1 MTLPLQGVRV
11 LDLSRLLPGPY
22 CSQMLADFGADVVK
36 LEDVERGDYLRD
48 FPPCGER
55 WSVLYDSV
63 NRNKR
68 SITIDLKQEAGK
80 AVFRDLVRQY
90 DVLIEGFR
98 PGVMDKLGLG
108 YESLREINPRL
119 IYCAITGYGQDGPY
133 KFQGGH
139 DINYLSFA
147 GITGLFGEQDGKP
160 AMGDIQIADIGGGAL
175 MAVIGIL
182 LALQARSVTGRGQF
196 CDISMLD
203 GVVSWL
209 PFILAKFGAG
219 EKPVRGTGLLGGSY
233 ACYQIYPTADGRYL
247 SLGALEEKFWVG
259 FCRLIGREEYIDRQM
274 DLAAQPEMI
283 RSLQEMF
290 RQKSQIDWL
299 DFFAGQDLC
308 LSPVNELAQVLE
320 DPQIRHR
327 RMIVP
332 MAEETSTLLLTGIPI
347 KLSDTPGQIQT
358 GSPAQGEHTRQILAE
373 AGYSDAALARLAEQ
387 KII

>member
-1 MTLPLQGVRV
+1 MILPLQGIRV

-36 LEDVERGDYLRD
+36 VEDTERGDYLRD
-48 FPPCGER
+48 FPPSGDR

-68 SITIDLKQEAGK
+68 SIRLDLKQAAGK
-80 AVFRDLVRQY
+80 DVFRALVRQY
-90 DVLIEGFR
+90 DVLLEGFR

-108 YESLREINPRL
+108 YESLRELNPRL

-139 DINYLSFA
+139 DINCLSFA

-160 AMGDIQIADIGGGAL
+160 TIGDVQIADIGGGAL

-182 LALQARSVTGRGQF
+182 LALQARNVTGRGQF
-196 CDISMLD
+196 CDVAMMD

-209 PFILAKFGAG
+209 PFILARFGAG

-233 ACYQIYPTADGRYL
+233 ACYQVYPTADARYV
-247 SLGALEEKFWVG
+247 SLGALEEKFWSC
-259 FCRLIGREEYIDRQM
+259 FCRLIGREEYIVRQM

-283 RSLQEMF
+283 LSLQEMF
-290 RQKSQIDWL
+290 RQQNQAYWIA
-299 DFFAGQDLC
+299 FFAGQDIC
-308 LSPVNELAQVLE
+308 LSPVNDLAQVLE

-327 RMIVP
+327 QMIVTAP
-332 MAEETSTLLLTGIPI
+332 GETTNTLLAGIPI
-347 KLSDTPGQIQT
+347 KLSDTPGQIFP
-358 GSPAQGEHTRQILAE
+358 GSPAQGEHTRQILGEVGYTEAE
-373 AGYSDAALARLAEQ
+373 LAELVKQ
-387 KII
+387 KVI

>member
-22 CSQMLADFGADVVK
+22 CSQLLADFGADVVK
-36 LEDVERGDYLRD
+36 VEDVDRGDYLRD

-63 NRNKR
+63 NRNKC

-80 AVFRDLVRQY
+80 EVLRALVRQY
-90 DVLIEGFR
+90 DVLLEGFR

-133 KFQGGH
+133 KLQGGH

-160 AMGDIQIADIGGGAL
+160 VTGDIQIADIGGGAL

-233 ACYQIYPTADGRYL
+233 ACYQVYPTADGRYV
-247 SLGALEEKFWVG
+247 SLGALEEKFWEG
-259 FCRLIGREEYIDRQM
+259 FCRLTGHGDYIDRQM
-274 DLAAQPEMI
+274 DPAAQPEMI
-283 RSLQEMF
+283 RALQEMF
-290 RQKSQIDWL
+290 RQKSQADWL
-299 DFFAGQDLC
+299 EFFAGKDIC
-308 LSPVNELAQVLE
+308 LSPVNDLAQVLE

-332 MAEETSTLLLTGIPI
+332 MPGENSTLQLTGSPI
-347 KLSDTPGQIQT
+347 KLSDTPGLIQP
-358 GSPAQGEHTRQILAE
+358 GSPAQGEHTRQILE
-373 AGYSDAALARLAEQ
+373 EIGYTDTALAELTRQ
-387 KII
+387 KVI

>member
-80 AVFRDLVRQY
+80 AVFRDLVRHY

-108 YESLREINPRL
+108 YESLRKINPRL

-147 GITGLFGEQDGKP
+147 GITGLFGEQDGNP

>member
-80 AVFRDLVRQY
+80 AVFRDLVRHY

-147 GITGLFGEQDGKP
+147 GITGLFGEQDGNP

-233 ACYQIYPTADGRYL
+233 ACYQVYPTADGRYL

>member
-36 LEDVERGDYLRD
+36 LEDMERGDYLRD

-108 YESLREINPRL
+108 YESLHEINPRL

-147 GITGLFGEQDGKP
+147 GITGLFGEQDGNP

-233 ACYQIYPTADGRYL
+233 ACYQVYPTADGRYL

>member
-36 LEDVERGDYLRD
+36 VEDVDRGDYLRD

-90 DVLIEGFR
+90 DVMLEGFR

-147 GITGLFGEQDGKP
+147 GITGLFGEQDGNP

-233 ACYQIYPTADGRYL
+233 ACYQVYPTADGRYL

>member
-108 YESLREINPRL
+108 YESLHEINPRL

-147 GITGLFGEQDGKP
+147 GITGLFGEQDGNP

-233 ACYQIYPTADGRYL
+233 ACYQVYPTADGRYL

>member
-147 GITGLFGEQDGKP
+147 GITGLFGEQDGNP

-233 ACYQIYPTADGRYL
+233 ACYQVYPTADGRYL

>member
-36 LEDVERGDYLRD
+36 VEDVDRGDYLRD

-90 DVLIEGFR
+90 DVMLEGFR

-147 GITGLFGEQDGKP
+147 GITGLFVEQDGNP

-182 LALQARSVTGRGQF
+182 LALQARSVTRRGQF

-233 ACYQIYPTADGRYL
+233 ACYQVYPTADGRYL

>member
-80 AVFRDLVRQY
+80 AVFRDLVRHY

-147 GITGLFGEQDGKP
+147 GITGLFGEQDGNP

>member
-108 YESLREINPRL
+108 YESLHEINPRL

-147 GITGLFGEQDGKP
+147 GITGLFGEQDGNP

>member
-80 AVFRDLVRQY
+80 AVFRDLVRHY

-147 GITGLFGEQDGKP
+147 GITGLFGEQDGNP

-233 ACYQIYPTADGRYL
+233 ACYQVYPTADGRYL

-290 RQKSQIDWL
+290 RQQNQIDWL

>member
-147 GITGLFGEQDGKP
+147 GITGLFGEQDGNP

-247 SLGALEEKFWVG
+247 SVGALEEKFWVG

-332 MAEETSTLLLTGIPI
+332 VAEESSTLLLTGIPI

>member
-1 MTLPLQGVRV
+1 MTLPLQGIRV

-22 CSQMLADFGADVVK
+22 CSQLLADFGADVVK
-36 LEDVERGDYLRD
+36 VEDVDRGDYLRD
-48 FPPCGER
+48 FPPCGDR

-68 SITIDLKQEAGK
+68 SITIDLKQDAGK
-80 AVFRDLVRQY
+80 EVLRALVRQY
-90 DVLIEGFR
+90 DVLLEGFR

-108 YESLREINPRL
+108 YESLRELNPRL

-133 KFQGGH
+133 KLQGGH

-233 ACYQIYPTADGRYL
+233 ACYQVYPTADGRYV
-247 SLGALEEKFWVG
+247 SLGALEEKFWAG
-259 FCRLIGREEYIDRQM
+259 FCRLTGHGDYIDRQM
-274 DLAAQPEMI
+274 DPAAQPEML

-290 RQKSQIDWL
+290 RQKSQADWL
-299 DFFAGQDLC
+299 EFFAGQDIC
-308 LSPVNELAQVLE
+308 LSPVNDLAQVLE
-320 DPQIRHR
+320 DRQIRHR

-332 MAEETSTLLLTGIPI
+332 VSGEKSTLLLTGIPI
-347 KLSDTPGQIQT
+347 KLSDTPGRIQP
-358 GSPAQGEHTRQILAE
+358 GSPAQGEHTRQILGE
-373 AGYSDAALARLAEQ
+373 IGYTDAALAELTRQ
-387 KII
+387 KVI

>member
-36 LEDVERGDYLRD
+36 LEDMERGDYLRD

-80 AVFRDLVRQY
+80 AVFRDLVRHY

-108 YESLREINPRL
+108 YESLHEINPRL

-147 GITGLFGEQDGKP
+147 GITGLFGEQDGNP